1 MDSFKSDIH
10 NDIMR
15 EYEFIRATNEAT
27 QKNNRTQVYN
37 HFPRIKEIDEEL
49 STISLKACKSILS
62 SGAQPE
68 EIIKN
73 LQTNTEKLVNE
84 KNNILH
90 KAGIPSNFMD
100 EIYNCPHCKDKGN
113 YNNKWCECYYEKLQ
127 KYMQKKSNIRAD
139 KMHSFDKF
147 DIMLYPD
154 TVIAEYNASPRDIAK
169 NVKSIAERY
178 SDFDSSIS
186 RQLLLFGST
195 GLGKTFT
202 SECIAREFIK
212 KGKDVYYTSAPRL
225 FSIFEDYKFG
235 RDSSA
240 EAKGIIDYIQ
250 SVDLLIIDD
259 LGTEFRTQYTDSI
272 LFDIINSHTN
282 ENRHMIISTNLNPT
296 QLEPTYSQRISS
308 RIMGNFEL
316 VRFLGNDLR
325 INK

>member
-1 MDSFKSDIH
+1 MDSFRGDVH

-27 QKNNRTQVYN
+27 QKNNKEQVYN

-49 STISLKACKSILS
+49 STISLKACKSVLS
-62 SGAQPE
+62 AGAQPE
-68 EIIKN
+68 EIIRN
-73 LQTNTEKLVNE
+73 LQRNTEKLVNE
-84 KNNILH
+84 KNDILH

-100 EIYNCPHCKDKGN
+100 EIYNCTLCKDMGS

-127 KYMQKKSNIRAD
+127 KYMQKKSNISAD
-139 KMHSFDKF
+139 KMHSFEKF

-154 TVIAEYNASPRDIAK
+154 TIIAEYNASPRDIAR
-169 NVKSIAERY
+169 NVKNIALKY
-178 SDFDSSIS
+178 SEFDPSIS
-186 RQLLLFGST
+186 KQLLFFGGT

-212 KGKDVYYTSAPRL
+212 KGKAVYYTSAPRL

-240 EAKGIIDYIQ
+240 EAKGIIDYIHNA
-250 SVDLLIIDD
+250 DLLIIDD

-272 LFDIINSHTN
+272 LFEIINSRTN
-282 ENRHMIISTNLNPT
+282 ENRHMIINTNLNPK
-296 QLEPTYSQRISS
+296 QLQPTYSQRISS
-308 RIMGNFEL
+308 RIIGNFEL
-316 VRFLGNDLR
+316 VMFLGNDLR